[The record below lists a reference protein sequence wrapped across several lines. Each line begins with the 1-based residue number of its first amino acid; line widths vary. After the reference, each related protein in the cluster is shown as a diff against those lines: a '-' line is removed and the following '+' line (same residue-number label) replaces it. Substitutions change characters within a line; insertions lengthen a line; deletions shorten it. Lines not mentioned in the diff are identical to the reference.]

1 MFQAVAQII
10 QDVAA
15 PFGAML
21 VGYAALLY
29 ALHEGYAVPE
39 EALLLLWVMAPVLA
53 GVTAWRNKQPP
64 TT

>member
-15 PFGAML
+15 PFLAMV

-53 GVTAWRNKQPP
+53 GVTAWQNRKPP
-64 TT
+64 ST